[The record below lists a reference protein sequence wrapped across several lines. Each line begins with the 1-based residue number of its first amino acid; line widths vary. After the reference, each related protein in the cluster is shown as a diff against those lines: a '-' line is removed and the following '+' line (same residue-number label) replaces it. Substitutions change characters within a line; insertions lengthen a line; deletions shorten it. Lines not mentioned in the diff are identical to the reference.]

1 MPLTTSPEGCCGF
14 AWHRLLTAQRSPL
27 PTRPG
32 RGLQPSLARSCRAEA
47 EPASSEQDSGGPLPG
62 QAYGNPH
69 LRAVFSPCSMQ
80 RAPRP
85 SESLG
90 PGPQSGLSG
99 ALVRSARA

>member
-1 MPLTTSPEGCCGF
+1 MLWVRV
-14 AWHRLLTAQRSPL
+14 AQAAHRPALPAANTAGPRSPALTGPVL
-27 PTRPG
+27 PAP
-32 RGLQPSLARSCRAEA
+32 
-47 EPASSEQDSGGPLPG
+47 SEQDSGGPLPG

-90 PGPQSGLSG
+90 PGPQRGLSG